1 MSENT
6 VMKRVPMD
14 VPFAAEDTAR
24 YIFVSYAHDDSKM
37 VFPIIEKL
45 YEMGWHVWY
54 DQGIEINTNYH
65 NVIADH
71 VLGCEVVLLF
81 VSKVSVTRDY
91 VTDTEVG
98 FALDNKKRVVFCFL
112 DESELPSGIR
122 SRVRDTERH
131 PRTTPD
137 GLCKVLESIKEL
149 TRVPKRKAKGIRINA
164 QEKGDLAVSNES
176 DEYKS
181 VAMDNGGVRLTEYK
195 GNAENVVVP
204 ARWKGRPVVELRMT
218 FWNNKRVKSVTIP
231 DSVTSIGTSVFYGC
245 SSLTAITI
253 PDSVT
258 SICGSAFRGCRSL
271 TAITI
276 PDSVTSIGDYAF
288 RGCSSLT
295 VITIPDSVTSIGD
308 SAFYDCSSL
317 TVECEG
323 NSYAYRYTKKEK
335 IPVRT
340 VKLEK
345 TLKKKKK
352 NTKRTASGKMPF
364 VSDKEAPFVYCS
376 YAHENADIVFPIM
389 KRLHDDGFNIRYDEL
404 DRDPYECAGEIRD
417 CAYFLAFLTPAYI
430 DSAISELRHSLPQ
443 GRILYWLEACKL
455 PNDMEMNQGC
465 IQGLC
470 GWERTYEDI
479 LTTIEATLDKG
490 GCRGRRTAVI
500 PDFEYRADDTG
511 ITLLKYTGKSENVV
525 IKSEYS
531 GLPVTSIGWSAF
543 SGCSSLTA
551 ITIPDSVTSIGEWAF
566 SDCSS
571 LTAITIPD
579 SVTSIGDSA
588 FRCCTS
594 LTQITIPDSVT
605 SIGDSAFARCTG
617 LISINISDGN
627 KQYKSVNGV
636 LYSIDGTAII
646 ACPGGRYGNFTI
658 PDGVTSIGY
667 SAFDG
672 CASLTQ
678 INIPDGVTSIG
689 YSAFSD
695 CTSLTQITIPDS
707 VTSIGDWAFNG
718 CTSLTQIT
726 IPDGVTG
733 IGNWAFDRCTSL
745 TQITIPDSV
754 TSIGN
759 SAFERCTSLTQI
771 TIPDSVTVIGDS
783 AFRGCT
789 SLTQI
794 TIPDSVTSIGDYAFY
809 GCTALTQITI
819 PYGVTSIGYEA
830 FYGCTA
836 LTQITIPDSV
846 TSIGKWAFDG
856 CDDLTVYCSEN
867 SHAWQYCEE
876 NKIKH
881 KPLAAQ
887 APTETAISEEIPAA
901 LPETAPAACPETV
914 AEPSAEI
921 PADTPAK
928 SAPTPRKKSPARWL
942 VPLLVLLALAAAAG
956 LQLSGLLDI
965 LGLLGL

>member
-14 VPFAAEDTAR
+14 VPFAAEDTAP
-24 YIFVSYAHDDSKM
+24 YIFVSYAHDDSEK
-37 VFPIIEKL
+37 VFPIIKKL

-122 SRVRDTERH
+122 SRARDTERY

-149 TRVPKRKAKGIRINA
+149 TRVPERKAQGIRINA
-164 QEKGDLAVSNES
+164 QVKGNLAISNES
-176 DEYKS
+176 DEYES

-204 ARWKGRPVVELRMT
+204 ARWKGRPVVELRRT
-218 FWNNKRVKSVTIP
+218 FLKNKRVKSVTIP
-231 DSVTSIGTSVFYGC
+231 DSVTSIGDYAFYGC

-258 SICGSAFRGCRSL
+258 SIGWNAFDSCSSL

-276 PDSVTSIGDYAF
+276 PDSVTSIGWNAF
-288 RGCSSLT
+288 DSCSSLT
-295 VITIPDSVTSIGD
+295 AITIPDSVTSID
-308 SAFYDCSSL
+308 VSAFYGCSSF
-317 TVECEG
+317 TIECEE
-323 NSYAYRYTKKEK
+323 NSCAHQYAKKEK
-335 IPVRT
+335 IPVRI
-340 VKLEK
+340 VK
-345 TLKKKKK
+345 LKKKEK
-352 NTKRTASGKMPF
+352 TAKRTASDKIPF
-364 VSDKEAPFVYCS
+364 ISDKEVPFVYCS

-404 DRDPYECAGEIRD
+404 DRDPYECAGEIRE
-417 CAYFLAFLTPAYI
+417 CAYFLAFLSPEYI
-430 DSAISELRHSLPQ
+430 ASAINELKHSPTQ

-455 PNDMEMNQGC
+455 PNDLDMNQGC

-470 GWERTYEDI
+470 VWERTYEDI
-479 LTTIEATLDKG
+479 VTTIEATLDKG

-531 GLPVTSIGWSAF
+531 GLPVTSIGMGAF

-551 ITIPDSVTSIGEWAF
+551 ITIPDSVTSIGDWAF
-566 SDCSS
+566 SGCSS

-579 SVTSIGDSA
+579 SVTSIGDYA
-588 FRCCTS
+588 FYGCSS
-594 LTQITIPDSVT
+594 LTAITIPDSVT
-605 SIGDSAFARCTG
+605 SIGDEAF
-617 LISINISDGN
+617 S
-627 KQYKSVNGV
+627 
-636 LYSIDGTAII
+636 
-646 ACPGGRYGNFTI
+646 
-658 PDGVTSIGY
+658 
-667 SAFDG
+667 G
-672 CASLTQ
+672 CSSLT
-678 INIPDGVTSIG
+678 
-689 YSAFSD
+689 A
-695 CTSLTQITIPDS
+695 ITIPDS
-707 VTSIGDWAFNG
+707 VTSIGDEAFSG
-718 CTSLTQIT
+718 CSSLTAIT
-726 IPDGVTG
+726 IPDSVTS
-733 IGNWAFDRCTSL
+733 IGGSAFRGCSSL
-745 TQITIPDSV
+745 TAITIPDSVIIIGDEAFYGCSSLTTVTIPDSV

-759 SAFERCTSLTQI
+759 SVFSYCSSLT
-771 TIPDSVTVIGDS
+771 
-783 AFRGCT
+783 A
-789 SLTQI
+789 I
-794 TIPDSVTSIGDYAFY
+794 TIPDSVTSIGDKAFR
-809 GCTALTQITI
+809 GC
-819 PYGVTSIGYEA
+819 S
-830 FYGCTA
+830 
-836 LTQITIPDSV
+836 S
-846 TSIGKWAFDG
+846 
-856 CDDLTVYCSEN
+856 LTVYCSEN
-867 SHAWQYCEE
+867 SHAWQYCEA

-881 KPLAAQ
+881 ESLAAQ
-887 APTETAISEEIPAA
+887 APTETANSKEIPTA
-901 LPETAPAACPETV
+901 LPETAPAAFPETV

-942 VPLLVLLALAAAAG
+942 VPLLTLLTLAAPAG
-956 LQLSGLLDI
+956 LQLTGLVDI